1 MASSW
6 TDNRRLALERDARP
20 RPDLTDRRP
29 RDVAG
34 RLRPVRGST
43 HRSAAPGAGAQGW
56 NAPLRGGPV
65 GSGPGPVTLTSV
77 KERGRSPV
85 ATNRKARHLYVVLDT
100 LEAGIVLIGNEVK
113 SLRLRRASLGE
124 AFATVD
130 GHEIWLHNLH
140 IAEYAFGTWTNHEVR
155 RKRKLL
161 LHRAEILKWEQA
173 VRESG
178 LSMVP
183 LSLYFSDGRVKVELA
198 LVRGKK
204 TWDRR
209 HDLAERDARRD
220 IERALS
226 DHIKRRL

>member
-1 MASSW
+1 M
-6 TDNRRLALERDARP
+6 
-20 RPDLTDRRP
+20 
-29 RDVAG
+29 
-34 RLRPVRGST
+34 
-43 HRSAAPGAGAQGW
+43 
-56 NAPLRGGPV
+56 
-65 GSGPGPVTLTSV
+65 
-77 KERGRSPV
+77 
-85 ATNRKARHLYVVLDT
+85 ATNRRARHLYVVLDT
-100 LEAGIVLIGNEVK
+100 LEAGIVLVGNEVK

-130 GHEIWLHNLH
+130 DHEMWLHQLH

-161 LHRAEILKWEQA
+161 LHRSQIAKWELM

-178 LSMVP
+178 LSIVP

-209 HDLAERDARRD
+209 HDLAERDAQRD

-226 DHIKRRL
+226 DHLKRRRR